1 MYKRQGVVV
10 VIAMGMIVIFIVIIA
25 MSVFAMLV
33 VFVVIIAMSVFV
45 MVVVFVVIITVC
57 VFVVV
62 VIFVMI
68 IVMCMFII
76 AGCHPTFY
84 CCVPGDTTTPVE
96 RKKLLRLI
104 EQCHGI
110 VDQIMLFVGT
120 GCVFE
125 TDEIVPWGFQFEKYL
140 AVVNGNIQKGGTV
153 FMAAKFTLS
162 LGAGEC
168 R

>member
-1 MYKRQGVVV
+1 MV
-10 VIAMGMIVIFIVIIA
+10 VI
-25 MSVFAMLV
+25 
-33 VFVVIIAMSVFV
+33 FVVIIAMSVFV
-45 MVVVFVVIITVC
+45 MVVVFVVIIAMSVFVVVIVFVMIITVS